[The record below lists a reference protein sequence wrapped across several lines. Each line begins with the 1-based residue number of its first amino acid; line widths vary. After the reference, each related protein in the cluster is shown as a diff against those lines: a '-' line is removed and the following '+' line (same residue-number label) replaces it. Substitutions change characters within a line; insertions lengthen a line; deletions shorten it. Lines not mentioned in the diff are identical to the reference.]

1 MKKKVR
7 LAVAAVVLGGAGVV
21 GMAWPAGAT
30 HGGNLNSECRKLTNE
45 TRQLLYESAAGTG
58 VNLNPVINELRNASC
73 PDLPVLP

>member
-30 HGGNLNSECRKLTNE
+30 HGGNPNSECRKLTNE
-45 TRQLLYESAAGTG
+45 ARQLAHELAAGTG
-58 VNLNPVINELRNASC
+58 VNPNPLMNELRNAAC
-73 PDLPVLP
+73 GALPVLP